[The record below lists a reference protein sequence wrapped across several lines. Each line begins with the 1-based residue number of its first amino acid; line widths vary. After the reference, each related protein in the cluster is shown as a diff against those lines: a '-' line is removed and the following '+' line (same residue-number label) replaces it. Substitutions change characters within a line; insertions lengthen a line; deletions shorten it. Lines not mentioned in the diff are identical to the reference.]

1 MALEEIRD
9 HPLVD
14 GYESQLGLSCC
25 ENSAMYIIRI
35 QAIVNDVGNILSKHS
50 A

>member
-25 ENSAMYIIRI
+25 ENSVMQLFSHDAH
-35 QAIVNDVGNILSKHS
+35 LHS
-50 A
+50 FI